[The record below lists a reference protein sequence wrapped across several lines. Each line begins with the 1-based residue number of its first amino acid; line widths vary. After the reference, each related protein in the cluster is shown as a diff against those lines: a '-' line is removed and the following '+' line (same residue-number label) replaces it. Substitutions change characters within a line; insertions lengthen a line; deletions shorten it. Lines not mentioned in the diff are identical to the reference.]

1 MIYINRNN
9 AIEQLKDIIDNS
21 FNKTIDYMPKNFNK
35 QQHHALELLKKRVF
49 LEETVEESIAFNRRL
64 NWEDNNK
71 NLKLINSAEDL
82 IEVFKIR
89 STVLTDIGYQDECP
103 DTIEGLNFDKY
114 DNSSA
119 ILYCK
124 NNNEITGTLRLVF
137 DSNNKLPT
145 ESKFS
150 FDNLRNQYKM
160 IGELSRF
167 VIKNESKGLSL
178 EFKNLFAGVHN
189 VFTNNDIDLI
199 ITAIKKEHYKLYS
212 KFGGTKI
219 IQEMNNYGK
228 IAHEAYSLSW
238 NPSKASDFFHKA
250 FLK

>member
-9 AIEQLKDIIDNS
+9 AIEQLKYIIDNS
-21 FNKTIDYMPKNFNK
+21 FNKTIDYMPNNFNK
-35 QQHHALELLKKRVF
+35 EQHHALELLKKRVF

-64 NWEDNNK
+64 NWEDSNK
-71 NLKLINSAEDL
+71 NLKLIDNTEDL

-89 STVLTDIGYQDECP
+89 STVLTDIGYQEECP
-103 DTIEGLNFDKY
+103 DAIEGLNFDKY
-114 DNSSA
+114 DKNSA
-119 ILYCK
+119 ILFYK
-124 NNNEITGTLRLVF
+124 NNNEVTGTLRLVF
-137 DSNNKLPT
+137 DSYNKLPT

-150 FDNLRNQYKM
+150 FDSLREKYRT

-167 VIKNESKGLSL
+167 VIKNKSKGLSL

-189 VFTNNDIDLI
+189 IFTDNDIDLI
-199 ITAIKKEHYKLYS
+199 VTAIKKEHYKLYS

-219 IQEMNNYGK
+219 LHEMNNYGK

-238 NPSKASDFFHKA
+238 NPSQSSNFFKLA